1 MMESERSGAKSD
13 RGAAG
18 SARGRAPQLPELRRG
33 RHASAAFI
41 AATRAGGPPGRLRAG
56 PANQEWERARG
67 RGFHGTGLARVLQ
80 AGGGAGPA

>member
-18 SARGRAPQLPELRRG
+18 SVRGRALQLPELRRG

-41 AATRAGGPPGRLRAG
+41 AATRAGGAAG
-56 PANQEWERARG
+56 SPSGWTSQSG
-67 RGFHGTGLARVLQ
+67 VGK
-80 AGGGAGPA
+80 GAGAGLS